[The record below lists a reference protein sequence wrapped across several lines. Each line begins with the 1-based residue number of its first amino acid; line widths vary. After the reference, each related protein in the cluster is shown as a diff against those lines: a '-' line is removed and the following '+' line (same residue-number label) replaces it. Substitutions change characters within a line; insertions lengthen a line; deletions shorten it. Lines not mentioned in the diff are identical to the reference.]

1 MQWHSGNFWTPSEPT
16 VRFGF
21 LCKLTDGE
29 AQRKMCL
36 GVTELGDDVHLGGND
51 KHKPVIKSK
60 INVENNGLATHCR
73 GDKYSCTFPQMH
85 ACLPVCD
92 SHVKPEHDDDIYQS
106 SVRATNVWFVI
117 YVQAEAAA
125 VCVHRLQLCHNAS
138 IISIC
143 FDRKGHQVG
152 LTERL
157 LKGAG
162 GRCLF
167 NSRFQSHFICMP
179 LSHAPYFR
187 ACGCS
192 CQQDVLGEQ
201 CLSQRRCLLE
211 AWRQDEKSNHLFDRN
226 LGTNF
231 DMLDPLT
238 AKRQVVPL
246 ADGGRWL
253 FSWPLKF
260 ESNLLMCLFF
270 DSINLITIRILCSCE
285 TDINMFHLCSGKTN
299 ELLVQ

>member
-1 MQWHSGNFWTPSEPT
+1 MHVSPN
-16 VRFGF
+16 
-21 LCKLTDGE
+21 
-29 AQRKMCL
+29 ACL
-36 GVTELGDDVHLGGND
+36 L
-51 KHKPVIKSK
+51 
-60 INVENNGLATHCR
+60 
-73 GDKYSCTFPQMH
+73 
-85 ACLPVCD
+85 CLPVCD

-117 YVQAEAAA
+117 YVQGGGSGGG
-125 VCVHRLQLCHNAS
+125 VCVCVYVHGLQLCHNAS

-179 LSHAPYFR
+179 LFNAPYFR

-211 AWRQDEKSNHLFDRN
+211 AWRQDGKKWSSVWQKSGLKLWHV
-226 LGTNF
+226 G
-231 DMLDPLT
+231 PLNSRET
-238 AKRQVVPL
+238 
-246 ADGGRWL
+246 GGPAGWWRKMAL
-253 FSWPLKF
+253 FSWPLKS
-260 ESNLLMCLFF
+260 ESNLLMCLLFN
-270 DSINLITIRILCSCE
+270 SINLITIRILCSCE
-285 TDINMFHLCSGKTN
+285 TNINMFHICSGKTN
-299 ELLVQ
+299 ELLAQ